1 MTRKSLVGRVAL
13 PSGQALTGFTV
24 ELTVDGRK
32 HTAVTDGIGEFR
44 LESPVCTPAAEYPSG
59 ELVVRLPDNQIV
71 LREQYPL
78 DGRYLGLTIPRDALP
93 RAAPRRGA
101 LLLPQPPDDAPVE
114 PLDVGD
120 HGEILLPLIEQA
132 RTVGNQQIAA
142 TGNVIAAASGSSLL
156 IWTVD
161 GGEARGPDRLDVGA
175 EVFDVAGDPLRTE
188 IVLLAARAGKRK
200 GRELLAVT
208 GNGQLE
214 QRWAGA
220 GDWDILAVSPEDA
233 AVAMA
238 VAGSTAW
245 AELDGGEVR
254 VHDLGSAVH
263 DLAFA
268 GTAIVVAT
276 DSELL
281 MLGPTG
287 EVLERMQWPGQA
299 TRLTSADAGR
309 VFGHDRGGG
318 RVTRVLTGPG
328 RRMIA
333 DTTIF
338 VGSATAVGW
347 WWERAVLLALL
358 GDRIAWWRP
367 PSVVLQPAPEQA
379 DIVFVGPF

>member
-1 MTRKSLVGRVAL
+1 MAL
-13 PSGQALTGFTV
+13 PGGQALTGVTV
-24 ELTVDGRK
+24 ELTVGGQK
-32 HTAVTDGIGEFR
+32 CTAVTDGIGEFR
-44 LESPVCTPAAEYPSG
+44 LERSVCTTAAGYPSG

-78 DGRYLGLTIPRDALP
+78 NGRYLGLTIPRDALP

-101 LLLPQPPDDAPVE
+101 LFLPQPPDEGPVE
-114 PLDVGD
+114 PRDVGD
-120 HGEILLPLIEQA
+120 HGQILLPLIEQA

-142 TGNVIAAASGSSLL
+142 AGDAIATASGSSLL

-161 GGEARGPDRLDVGA
+161 GGEARSPDRLDVGA
-175 EVFDVAGDPLRTE
+175 EVFDIAGDPLHAE
-188 IVLLAARAGKRK
+188 IVVLAAITGKRK
-200 GRELLAVT
+200 ERQLLAVT
-208 GNGQLE
+208 ANGQLE

-220 GDWDILAVSPEDA
+220 GAWDILAVSPEDA

-238 VAGSTAW
+238 ATGSTAW

-254 VHDLGSAVH
+254 AHDLGSAVH

-268 GTAIVVAT
+268 STAIVAAT

-281 MLGPTG
+281 MPGPTG
-287 EVLERMQWPGQA
+287 KVLERMPWPGHA
-299 TRLTSADAGR
+299 TRLTSADAGA

-318 RVTRVLTGPG
+318 RVTRVLAGPG
-328 RRMIA
+328 RRLIA

-338 VGSATAVGW
+338 VGSAVAVGW
-347 WWERAVLLALL
+347 WWERAVVFTLL

-367 PSVVLQPAPEQA
+367 PPVMLQPAPEEA
-379 DIVFVGPF
+379 DIAFVGPF